1 MSKCKGDIYKQPPK
15 KKKKKK
21 KKSFKSFNFS
31 KWEDLISTFDWWDC
45 VK

>member
-1 MSKCKGDIYKQPPK
+1 MSKCKGDIYKQPP

-31 KWEDLISTFDWWDC
+31 KWEDLISTFDW
-45 VK
+45 

>member
-21 KKSFKSFNFS
+21 KNHLS
-31 KWEDLISTFDWWDC
+31 LSTFQNGRT
-45 VK
+45 